1 MFRATMDAKAIGER
15 IIDARRLKG
24 IPDYRAL
31 AERLRQNTQRGTKP
45 LSAEAVRLWETGKK
59 IPPYDKVEQL
69 VQVLGEP
76 EEWIL
81 FGIRRGEQI
90 REEKRFL
97 SYISDEEMLLI
108 SSYRRASDAG
118 KKIIREDADTT
129 ARRFPAPLAEVKNFS
144 RK

>member
-1 MFRATMDAKAIGER
+1 MDAKAIGAR
-15 IIDARRLKG
+15 IVEARKLKG

-31 AERLRQNTQRGTKP
+31 ATLLRQNTQVGVKV
-45 LSAEAVRLWETGKK
+45 LSPETVRLWEVGKK

-81 FGIRRGEQI
+81 FGIRRGEQL
-90 REEKRFL
+90 REERRFL
-97 SYISDEEMLLI
+97 SYISDEEMLLL

-118 KKIIREDADTT
+118 KKIIREDAETT
-129 ARRFPAPLAEVKNFS
+129 ARRFPGPVAELKRF
-144 RK
+144 RAK